1 MKVNKS
7 LSGLLIALCSVSLCS
22 FSLASVEGAKAPAS
36 VTASTATDSRSANQ
50 TTKVVAAANT
60 FLATLSDAQKKAVL
74 FDWTDDAQRA
84 HWSPLPEGF
93 FNRAG
98 VRWGELNAEQRGAL
112 MELLGTVLSTD
123 GLEMVKNQMNAD
135 DVWKAT
141 GGTLNVPPSTAAL
154 AFSNDLPPVGPPG
167 GGQPPAG
174 GPRNAGS
181 GSGGPGGSLPETN
194 FGSDYYSVSFVGTPS
209 TTSPWTLQYGG
220 HHLGINA
227 TVVGPNLTLAPS
239 LTGGEPIRATVMGKT
254 FMVVPQVPREMK
266 DAFAM
271 LGSLNAEQR
280 SRAVIST
287 QRIDLVL
294 GPGHDNQTL
303 QPEGLPGSAMSASQ
317 KTQLLALIEDRLG
330 ALNAE
335 ALAPKLK
342 VIEKNLNETYFAWY
356 GPTSAGSAAY
366 YRVTGPS
373 VIIEFSPQTL
383 GNDPANHLHSLYR
396 DPTNDYGA
404 AWTK

>member
-1 MKVNKS
+1 MKVSKI
-7 LSGLLIALCSVSLCS
+7 LSGLLLALSAVLLGNVSTAS
-22 FSLASVEGAKAPAS
+22 AAAPVKAAATQTTEVVDAANAFLAS
-36 VTASTATDSRSANQ
+36 
-50 TTKVVAAANT
+50 
-60 FLATLSDAQKKAVL
+60 LSDAQEKAVL

-84 HWSPLPEGF
+84 NWSPLPEGVV
-93 FNRAG
+93 NRAG
-98 VRWGELNAEQRGAL
+98 VRWGELNAAQRSAL
-112 MELLGTVLSTD
+112 MDLLGTVLSAD
-123 GLEMVKNQMNAD
+123 GLAMVKNQMNAD
-135 DVWKAT
+135 DIWKAT
-141 GGTLNVPPSTAAL
+141 GGTLNVQPSAA
-154 AFSNDLPPVGPPG
+154 AFNNGQAPARAPSN
-167 GGQPPAG
+167 GQPPAG
-174 GPRNAGS
+174 GPS
-181 GSGGPGGSLPETN
+181 GTPGGVPPQTN
-194 FGSDYYSVSFVGTPS
+194 FGSDYYFVSFVGTPS

-227 TVVGPNLTLAPS
+227 TVVGPNITLAPS

-254 FMVVPQVPREMK
+254 YAIVPQVPREMK

-271 LGSLNAEQR
+271 LDGLNPEQR
-280 SRAVIST
+280 REAVIST

-303 QPEGLPGSAMSASQ
+303 QPEGLPGSAMSDAQ
-317 KTQLLALIEDRLG
+317 KVQLLALIKDRLG

-335 ALAPKLK
+335 ALAPKMN
-342 VIEKNLNETYFAWY
+342 VIKKNLNETYFAWY

-373 VIIEFSPQTL
+373 VIIEFSPQQL

-396 DPTNDYGA
+396 DPTNDYGV

>member
-7 LSGLLIALCSVSLCS
+7 LSGLFIALCSVSLCS
-22 FSLASVEGAKAPAS
+22 FSLASVEGADAPGSIAA
-36 VTASTATDSRSANQ
+36 TTATDSQSANL
-50 TTKVVAAANT
+50 TTEVVDAANA
-60 FLATLSDAQKKAVL
+60 FLATLSDAQRKAVL
-74 FDWTDDAQRA
+74 FDWTDDAQRT
-84 HWSPLPEGF
+84 HWSPLPEGIF
-93 FNRAG
+93 DRSG
-98 VRWGELNAEQRGAL
+98 LRWGELNAEQRGAL
-112 MELLGTVLSTD
+112 TDLLGTVLSAD

-141 GGTLNVPPSTAAL
+141 GGTLNVPPSAAAL
-154 AFSNDLPPVGPPG
+154 AFSNAQPPAGTPG

-174 GPRNAGS
+174 EPRN
-181 GSGGPGGSLPETN
+181 GGLGGSPPQTN
-194 FGSDYYSVSFVGTPS
+194 FGSDYFFVSFVSTPS

-227 TVVGPNLTLAPS
+227 TVVGPNITLAPS
-239 LTGGEPIRATVMGKT
+239 LTGGEPIRATIMGKT
-254 FMVVPQVPREMK
+254 FTVVPQVPREMK

-280 SRAVIST
+280 SKAVISAK
-287 QRIDLVL
+287 RIDLVL

-303 QPEGLPGSAMSASQ
+303 QPEGLPGSAMSAAQ
-317 KTQLLALIEDRLG
+317 KTQLLTLIKDRLG
-330 ALNAE
+330 ALNAD

-383 GNDPANHLHSLYR
+383 GDDPANHLHSLYR